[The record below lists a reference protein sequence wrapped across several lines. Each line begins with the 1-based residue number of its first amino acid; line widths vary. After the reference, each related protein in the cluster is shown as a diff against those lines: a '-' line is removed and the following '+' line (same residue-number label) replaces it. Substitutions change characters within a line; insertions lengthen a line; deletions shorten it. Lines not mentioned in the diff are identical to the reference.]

1 MANMT
6 FEFLDVGMGDSSLVL
21 MGNSKAA
28 AELALIDCGVQP
40 FTKFKVG
47 VDDALIYLVNTIDD
61 ISKARGKTD
70 PYLDHLFITHP
81 DQDHYNRIMTLIQS
95 AYPGFVGKAL
105 SIGKLTYGGT
115 KGSYPG
121 NLINNIAAYV
131 VDQNISDLANLQHS
145 PVQAN
150 GTVTPFRTFANGQV
164 SLYLLSSNYPTAAT
178 KVPNPLSLCLMF
190 QDTSGNKV
198 IFMGDAEAE
207 VEAQIIANYQNAT
220 PGFLNAYGLKLGHH
234 GSAAGTSQAWID
246 AVKPSAVFAS
256 GDFVWSHPYC
266 STIQRVVDS
275 NTLGNIFDH
284 RFCCGGSGPE
294 YKEYF
299 NNQGVKAVC
308 LNLWYVTKGGPES
321 MKSEENGNVAVAQ
334 EGTTFG
340 VQWEL
345 NFSGKSTPVYGKTST
360 WNPV

>member
-1 MANMT
+1 MT
-6 FEFLDVGMGDSSLVL
+6 FEFLDVGMGDGTFVM
-21 MGNSKAA
+21 MGNSKAT
-28 AELALIDCGVQP
+28 AELALIDFGVQP

-47 VDDALIYLVNTIDD
+47 VDDALIYLVNTIAD
-61 ISKARGKTD
+61 ISKARGKTV

-95 AYPGFVGKAL
+95 AYTGFAGKAL
-105 SIGKLTYGGT
+105 SIGRLTYGGT

-121 NLINNIAAYV
+121 SLINNISAYV
-131 VDQNISDLANLQHS
+131 VDQNINDLANLQHS
-145 PVQAN
+145 KVEAD
-150 GTVTPFRTFANGQV
+150 GTVTPYRTFVNDGVA
-164 SLYLLSSNYPTAAT
+164 LYLLNCNYPTAAT

-190 QDTSGNKV
+190 QDTSGNKM
-198 IFMGDAEAE
+198 IFMGDAEDD
-207 VEAQIIANYQNAT
+207 VEAKIITHFKDAT

-234 GSAAGTSQAWID
+234 GSAIGTSQAWIN
-246 AVKPSAVFAS
+246 AVQPKAIFAS

-266 STIQRVVDS
+266 STIKRVIDS
-275 NTLGNIFDH
+275 NTLGDIFSH

-299 NNQGVKAVC
+299 NNAGTKAVC
-308 LNLWYVTKGGPES
+308 LNLWYVTKDGPVS
-321 MKSEENGNVAVAQ
+321 MKSEEDGSVSVAP

-345 NFSGKSTPVYGKTST
+345 NFSGKSTPVYGKTTT